1 MKLNLKKTRLYRR
14 IALFVRE
21 RRMGIRRFRLFA
33 DRDRVTRTRIAY
45 IALTAGTVV
54 VALLLVLLNRGI
66 FKLSEKRL
74 YDDPKYEAVSII
86 SANGIGAPL
95 SLETRVKLYL
105 GCERQGEER
114 AVMPGEMSE
123 TEVTEKLRELWSD
136 TLRFHAPDGRL
147 KTGESVDSVLKKSR
161 YSLTL
166 RDFYNDTTGA
176 KLALWCGQAYYDAG
190 NGKVYCLSVQFDS
203 RTGEAYS
210 LSAALFGNVQPDR
223 YKTVAGPF
231 LTANGY
237 ADTLAEKAVF
247 LSTEKGYAGT
257 LTLPGGLNVAIG
269 YDSDEQYTIGFTE

>member
-1 MKLNLKKTRLYRR
+1 MKQKITRLFRR
-14 IALFVRE
+14 VSLF
-21 RRMGIRRFRLFA
+21 IRDRWRKLKRIRLFA

-45 IALTAGTVV
+45 IALTAGTVI

-66 FKLSEKRL
+66 FKLSEKAL

-123 TEVTEKLRELWSD
+123 AEVTEKLRELWSD
-136 TLRFHAPDGRL
+136 TLRFHAANGKL
-147 KTGESVDSVLKKSR
+147 KTGESVDSVVRKSR
-161 YSLTL
+161 FTLTL
-166 RDFYNDTTGA
+166 RDFYNDATGA
-176 KLALWCGQAYYDAG
+176 KLALWCAQAYYDAG
-190 NGKVYCLSVQFDS
+190 NGQVYCLSVQFDS
-203 RTGEAYS
+203 RTGEAFS
-210 LSAALFGNVQPDR
+210 LSAALFANVQPDQYR
-223 YKTVAGPF
+223 AVAGPF

-247 LSTEKGYAGT
+247 LSTEKGHAGT
-257 LTLPGGLNVAIG
+257 LTLPDGLVLSIG
-269 YDSDEQYTIGFTE
+269 YDSDEQYTIGFIG